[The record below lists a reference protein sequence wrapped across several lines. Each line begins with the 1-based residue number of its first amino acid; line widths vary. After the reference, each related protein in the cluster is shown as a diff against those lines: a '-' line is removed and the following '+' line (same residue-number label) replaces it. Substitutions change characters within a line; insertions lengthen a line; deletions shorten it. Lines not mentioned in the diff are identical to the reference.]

1 MKSAVE
7 TLSPTRV
14 KVSVE
19 VPFSEL
25 EPSVK
30 KAYRTIA
37 QQVSIPG
44 FRPGK
49 VPTRL
54 IDQRVGRGA
63 VLQEAVQEALP
74 EQYMAAIR
82 ENDVKAIGRP
92 EVEVTELDDGEKVAF
107 TAEVD
112 VRPEI
117 TLPDLDTVTAT
128 VDEFSVTDE
137 DVDAQ
142 IGQLR
147 DRFATLK
154 GVERAAQT
162 GDFVSIDLAASVDGE
177 EVEGGTANGMSY
189 EVGSGQL
196 LDGIDEAIVG
206 LGKDETTTFTSKLA
220 GGPNAGQDA
229 QIEVTVR
236 SVREKELPELDDEFA
251 QLASEFDTL
260 EELRADSRGRVERQK
275 KLDQAYQARDK
286 ALESLLAAT
295 DVPIPESVVTEEV
308 EYRKQSMSEQ
318 LEQLGSNL
326 EQDLAAEE
334 KSAEDFDAELK
345 GNAEEAVKTQLVL
358 DTLADAEEVGVND
371 QELTEEVVRRAQQ
384 AGEAPQQFADQM
396 VRSGQLAGVVADVRR
411 GKALSLVLEHAKV
424 TDEAGNEVDLTAVLN
439 PAGEPEDGA
448 AETEGAETEVAES
461 DGAESDGAADAAAG
475 EPDATE
481 QGTAAK
487 AE

>member
-54 IDQRVGRGA
+54 IDQKVGRGT

-82 ENDVKAIGRP
+82 EHDVKAIGRP
-92 EVEVTELDDGEKVAF
+92 EVEVTELNDGDHVSF

-117 TLPDLDTVTAT
+117 TLPELDSISAT
-128 VDEFSVTDE
+128 VDELSIGED
-137 DVDAQ
+137 DVDEQ
-142 IGQLR
+142 VGQLR

-154 GVERAAQT
+154 GVDRPAAD
-162 GDFVSIDLAASVDGE
+162 GDYVSLDLLATIDDE
-177 EVEGGTANGMSY
+177 EVEGGTANGLSY
-189 EVGSGQL
+189 EIGSGQL
-196 LDGIDEAIVG
+196 LDGIDEALVG
-206 LGKDETTTFTSKLA
+206 MTADETRTFASKLV
-220 GGPNAGQDA
+220 GGPHAGEEA
-229 QIEVTVR
+229 QIAVTVK

-260 EELRADSRGRVERQK
+260 DELRADVRGRVERNK
-275 KLDQAYQARDK
+275 KLEQAYQARDK

-295 DVPIPESVVTEEV
+295 EVPVPEGVVTEEV
-308 EYRKQSMSEQ
+308 EFRKENMGEQ
-318 LEQLGSNL
+318 LAQMGSNL
-326 EQDLAAEE
+326 EQYLAAEG
-334 KSAEDFDAELK
+334 KSAEEFDAELRT
-345 GNAEEAVKTQLVL
+345 NAEEAVKTQLVL
-358 DTLADAEEVGVND
+358 DALADAEEVGVND
-371 QELTEEVVRRAQQ
+371 QELTEEVVRRAQM
-384 AGEAPQQFADQM
+384 AGAQPQQYADQL
-396 VRSGQLAGVVADVRR
+396 VRSGQLSAVVADVRR
-411 GKALSLVLEHAKV
+411 GKALSLVLDHASV
-424 TDEAGNEVDLTAVLN
+424 TDTAGRPVDIKAVLN
-439 PAGEPEDGA
+439 PAGEPQAEGA
-448 AETEGAETEVAES
+448 AEAVEAADDAES
-461 DGAESDGAADAAAG
+461 APANSEG
-475 EPDATE
+475 
-481 QGTAAK
+481 
-487 AE
+487 

>member
-54 IDQRVGRGA
+54 IDQKVGRGT

-82 ENDVKAIGRP
+82 EHDVKAIGRP
-92 EVEVTELDDGEKVAF
+92 EVEVTELNDGDHVSF

-117 TLPDLDTVTAT
+117 TLPELDSVTAT
-128 VDEFSVTDE
+128 VDELSIGED
-137 DVDAQ
+137 DVDEQ
-142 IGQLR
+142 VGQLR

-154 GVERAAQT
+154 GVERPADT
-162 GDFVSIDLAASVDGE
+162 GDYVSVDLAATINGE
-177 EVEGGTANGMSY
+177 EVEGGTANGLSY
-189 EVGSGQL
+189 EIGSGQL
-196 LDGIDEAIVG
+196 LDGIDEALVG
-206 LGKDETTTFTSKLA
+206 MAVDETRTFTSKLV
-220 GGPNAGQDA
+220 GGPHAGEEA
-229 QIEVTVR
+229 EVAVTVK

-260 EELRADSRGRVERQK
+260 DELRADVRGRVERNK
-275 KLDQAYQARDK
+275 KLEQAYQARDK

-295 DVPIPESVVTEEV
+295 EVPVPEGVVTEEV
-308 EYRKQSMSEQ
+308 EYRKENMGEQ
-318 LEQLGSNL
+318 LSQMGSNL
-326 EQDLAAEE
+326 EQYLAAEG
-334 KSAEDFDAELK
+334 KSAEEFDAELK
-345 GNAEEAVKTQLVL
+345 TNAEEAVKTQLVL
-358 DTLADAEEVGVND
+358 DALADAEEVGVND
-371 QELTEEVVRRAQQ
+371 QELTEEVVRRAQM
-384 AGEAPQQFADQM
+384 AGAQPQQYADQL
-396 VRSGQLAGVVADVRR
+396 VRSGQLSAVVADVRR
-411 GKALSLVLEHAKV
+411 GKALSLVLEHASV
-424 TDEAGNEVDLTAVLN
+424 TDTAGHPVDVKAVLN
-439 PAGEPEDGA
+439 PAGEP
-448 AETEGAETEVAES
+448 VAEG
-461 DGAESDGAADAAAG
+461 DEEQAEDEPAAATN
-475 EPDATE
+475 ES
-481 QGTAAK
+481 
-487 AE
+487 

>member
-1 MKSAVE
+1 VKSAVE

-74 EQYMAAIR
+74 EQYMAAIK
-82 ENDVKAIGRP
+82 EHDVKAIGRP
-92 EVEVTELDDGEKVAF
+92 EVEVTELNDGDKVTF

-117 TLPDLDTVTAT
+117 TLPDLSTITAT

-142 IGQLR
+142 IAQLR

-154 GVERAAQT
+154 GVERPAQT
-162 GDFVSIDLAASVDGE
+162 GDFVSIDLAATVDGK
-177 EVEGGTANGMSY
+177 EVEGGTASGMSY
-189 EVGSGQL
+189 EIGSGQL
-196 LDGIDEAIVG
+196 LDGIDDAIVG
-206 LGKDETTTFTSKLA
+206 LGKDETATFTSKLV
-220 GGPNAGQDA
+220 GGPNAGEDA

-260 EELRADSRGRVERQK
+260 DELRADSRGRVERQK

-286 ALESLLAAT
+286 ALEALLAAT
-295 DVPIPESVVTEEV
+295 DVPIPEGVVTEEV
-308 EYRKQSMSEQ
+308 DYRKQNMSEQ
-318 LEQLGSNL
+318 LEQMGSNL
-326 EQDLAAEE
+326 DQYLAAEE

-358 DTLADAEEVGVND
+358 DALADAEEVGVND

-384 AGEAPQQFADQM
+384 AGAPPQQFADQL

-411 GKALSLVLEHAKV
+411 GKALSMVLEHAKV
-424 TDEAGNEVDLTAVLN
+424 TDSAGNEVDLNAVLN
-439 PAGEPEDGA
+439 PAGEPR
-448 AETEGAETEVAES
+448 AEGDTPEG
-461 DGAESDGAADAAAG
+461 DAAAA
-475 EPDATE
+475 EAPEASAEATE
-481 QGTAAK
+481 QEAAAK

>member
-25 EPSVK
+25 ESSVK

-74 EQYMAAIR
+74 EQYMAAIK
-82 ENDVKAIGRP
+82 EHDVKAIGRP
-92 EVEVTELDDGEKVAF
+92 EVEVTELNDGDKVTF

-117 TLPDLDTVTAT
+117 TLPDLSTITAT
-128 VDEFSVTDE
+128 VDEIAVTDE

-142 IGQLR
+142 IAQLR

-154 GVERAAQT
+154 GVERPAQT
-162 GDFVSIDLAASVDGE
+162 GDFVSIDLAATVDGNQ
-177 EVEGGTANGMSY
+177 VEGGTASGMSY
-189 EVGSGQL
+189 EIGSGQL
-196 LDGIDEAIVG
+196 LDGIDDAIVG
-206 LGKDETTTFTSKLA
+206 LSKDETTTFTSKLV
-220 GGPNAGQDA
+220 GGPNAGEDA

-260 EELRADSRGRVERQK
+260 DELRADSRGRVERQK

-286 ALESLLAAT
+286 ALEALLAAT
-295 DVPIPESVVTEEV
+295 DVPIPEGVVTEEV
-308 EYRKQSMSEQ
+308 DYRKQNMSEQ
-318 LEQLGSNL
+318 LEQMGSSL
-326 EQDLAAEE
+326 DQYLAAEE

-358 DTLADAEEVGVND
+358 DALADAEEVGVND

-384 AGEAPQQFADQM
+384 AGAPPQQFADQL

-411 GKALSLVLEHAKV
+411 GKALSMVLEHAKV
-424 TDEAGNEVDLTAVLN
+424 TDSAGNEVDLTAVLN
-439 PAGEPEDGA
+439 PAGEPRAEGDTAEGDA
-448 AETEGAETEVAES
+448 AEGDTAQAEAPAEGAEQEA
-461 DGAESDGAADAAAG
+461 
-475 EPDATE
+475 
-481 QGTAAK
+481 AAK

>member
-1 MKSAVE
+1 VKSAVE

-25 EPSVK
+25 ESSVK

-74 EQYMAAIR
+74 EQYMAAIK
-82 ENDVKAIGRP
+82 EHDVKAIGRP
-92 EVEVTELDDGEKVAF
+92 EVEVTELNDGDKVAF

-117 TLPDLDTVTAT
+117 TLPDLSTITAT

-142 IGQLR
+142 IAQLR

-154 GVERAAQT
+154 GVERPAQT
-162 GDFVSIDLAASVDGE
+162 GDFVSIDLVATVDGQQ
-177 EVEGGTANGMSY
+177 VEGGTASGMSY
-189 EVGSGQL
+189 EIGSGQL
-196 LDGIDEAIVG
+196 LDGIDDAIVG
-206 LGKDETTTFTSKLA
+206 LSKDETATFTSKLV
-220 GGPNAGQDA
+220 GGPNAGEDA

-260 EELRADSRGRVERQK
+260 DELRADSRGRVERQK

-286 ALESLLAAT
+286 ALEALLAAT
-295 DVPIPESVVTEEV
+295 DVPIPEGVVTEEV
-308 EYRKQSMSEQ
+308 DYRKQNMSEQ
-318 LEQLGSNL
+318 LEQMGSNL
-326 EQDLAAEE
+326 DQYLAAEE

-358 DTLADAEEVGVND
+358 DALADAEEVGVND

-384 AGEAPQQFADQM
+384 AGAPPQQFADQL

-411 GKALSLVLEHAKV
+411 GKALSMVLEHAKV
-424 TDEAGNEVDLTAVLN
+424 TDSAGNEVDLTAVLN
-439 PAGEPEDGA
+439 PAGEPRAEGDGDSS
-448 AETEGAETEVAES
+448 EV
-461 DGAESDGAADAAAG
+461 
-475 EPDATE
+475 DATE
-481 QGTAAK
+481 ADAPEASAEATEQEAAAK